1 MFLVSRALTFKIQ
14 PTAEDFTPVMKT
26 SVRYSNNT
34 ALHHRAVVNNFYRHP
49 LSLLELDSTYI
60 CAMVKSQ
67 SQSPIRTILPTH
79 TCISNL
85 K

>member
-1 MFLVSRALTFKIQ
+1 MFLVSRALTFKMQ
-14 PTAEDFTPVMKT
+14 QMAAGFTPVMKT

-60 CAMVKSQ
+60 CTMVRSQ
-67 SQSPIRTILPTH
+67 RQCPMWTILPTH
-79 TCISNL
+79 T
-85 K
+85 